1 MSKTFQVPNEVTS
14 NDSKGQLS
22 IDIEVINGV
31 VQDVRVQMSP
41 DLLDPELIDLSEI
54 LLKLDFNDRL
64 VQKFSDLLSV
74 HSANISKVKQNFLV
88 QCLDEM
94 IGKFV

>member
-1 MSKTFQVPNEVTS
+1 MPNEVTS

-74 HSANISKVKQNFLV
+74 HSADISEVKRNFLV

>member
-1 MSKTFQVPNEVTS
+1 VSKTFQVPNEVTS

-22 IDIEVINGV
+22 FDIEVMNGV

-74 HSANISKVKQNFLV
+74 HSADISEVKRNFLV

>member
-1 MSKTFQVPNEVTS
+1 MPNEVTS
-14 NDSKGQLS
+14 NDSKGHLS
-22 IDIEVINGV
+22 FDIEVINGV

-64 VQKFSDLLSV
+64 VQQFSDLLSV
-74 HSANISKVKQNFLV
+74 HSADISEVKRNFLV

>member
-1 MSKTFQVPNEVTS
+1 VSKTFQVPNEVIS
-14 NDSKGQLS
+14 NDSTSQLTF
-22 IDIEVINGV
+22 DIEVINGV

-74 HSANISKVKQNFLV
+74 HSADISEVKRNFLV